1 MALEDKL
8 QVLVIDDEIN
18 LRQSLMELVE
28 AEGFLAAE
36 AQDGAEALG
45 LLREKRAA
53 PDVIFLD
60 LRMPKVDGISLLRLI
75 KNESLTDA
83 PIIVISAFGAS
94 GQTIEAMRL
103 GAYDYITKPLDL
115 DELVITLRRAAGQRR
130 LSLQA
135 EAARRARQS
144 EGSPQPLSGTAGGS
158 RPDPEL
164 IGTSRAMREV
174 FKQIGR
180 LAATDATALITGE
193 SGTGKELVARAI
205 HNHSARA
212 GRPFIAVNC
221 GALPETLI
229 EAELFGHE
237 RGAFTGADRQK
248 KGRFELAHT
257 GALFLDEVGELTPGA
272 QVKLLR
278 ALQERRIERVGGG
291 AAVAVDVRVIAAT
304 NRDLKSEVEA
314 KRFREDLYYRIG
326 VVELGLPPLR
336 SRVADVPQLAERFIE
351 RAAERHRMKPKH
363 LSEAALRALLAYRFP
378 GNVRELENMIE
389 RAMVNSGGGEVILPE
404 HLLPESA
411 LEPVAG
417 GEPGTATESFLAL
430 PFKEA
435 VAALERALITRALAD
450 AGGNR
455 AEAARR
461 LGINRRLLYS
471 KLEEHGIN

>member
-1 MALEDKL
+1 MAQDEKL
-8 QVLVIDDEIN
+8 RVLVIDDETN
-18 LRQSLMELVE
+18 LRRGLMELVE
-28 AEGFLAAE
+28 AEGFVAAE
-36 AQDGAEALG
+36 AQDGAEALA
-45 LLREKRAA
+45 LLRERGAP

-60 LRMPKVDGISLLRLI
+60 LRMPKIDGISLLRLI
-75 KNESLTDA
+75 KEEGLADA
-83 PIIVISAFGAS
+83 PVVVISAFGAS

-115 DELVITLRRAAGQRR
+115 DELIATLRRAARQRR

-135 EAARRARQS
+135 EAARRERPPEGRPRATPGAAEKARP
-144 EGSPQPLSGTAGGS
+144 E
-158 RPDPEL
+158 PEL

-180 LAATDATALITGE
+180 LAATEATVLITGE
-193 SGTGKELVARAI
+193 SGSGKELVARAI

-212 GRPFIAVNC
+212 GRPFVAVNC
-221 GALPETLI
+221 GALPETLV

-291 AAVAVDVRVIAAT
+291 ESVAVDVRVIAAT
-304 NRDLKSEVEA
+304 NRDLKAEVEA

-326 VVELGLPPLR
+326 VVELALPPLR
-336 SRVADVPQLAERFIE
+336 SRIADVPQLAERFIE
-351 RAAERHRMKPKH
+351 RAAERHRMKPKL
-363 LSEAALRALLAYRFP
+363 LSDAALRALLAYRFP
-378 GNVRELENMIE
+378 GNVRELENMVE

-404 HLLPESA
+404 HLLPESVLGSA
-411 LEPVAG
+411 EGDAPAI
-417 GEPGTATESFLAL
+417 ANESFLSL

-435 VAALERALITRALAD
+435 VAALERALITRALID